1 MNHTETVLLKKLQ
14 EAEPTLEL
22 QGADRKVLQ
31 VAFQD
36 LSYYLNFIATTAD
49 KQHNTTSQ
57 VNSSNEDAS
66 ELKTFL
72 VVWTGIWLKK
82 WKQRFNLLIGP
93 NKQIQ
98 NKSSC
103 AVETTGKAE
112 ALWTTLDCKEELI
125 GMVIST
131 LIKNSEICGVKI
143 IAEHLL
149 KTEISKKID
158 QDINSREQTLEILN
172 NTLRRAREVAQ
183 KTGPLISI
191 KVEKNY
197 YLHAKM

>member
-14 EAEPTLEL
+14 EAEPTLDLVE
-22 QGADRKVLQ
+22 ADRKVLQ
-31 VAFQD
+31 VALQD
-36 LSYYLNFIATTAD
+36 LTYYLHFIEATAEKQQNTAD
-49 KQHNTTSQ
+49 K
-57 VNSSNEDAS
+57 VNSSKEEAS
-66 ELKTFL
+66 ELESFL
-72 VVWTGIWLKK
+72 VVWTGLWLKK
-82 WKQRFNLLIGP
+82 WKERFNLLIGT
-93 NKQIQ
+93 NKQCQ

-103 AVETTGKAE
+103 ASETTNKAE
-112 ALWTTLDCKEELI
+112 TLWTNLECREELL

-149 KTEISKKID
+149 KTEISKKIN
-158 QDINSREQTLEILN
+158 QDINSKEQTLEILN

-197 YLHAKM
+197 YLHAKI

>member
-1 MNHTETVLLKKLQ
+1 MNHAETDLLKKLK
-14 EAEPTLEL
+14 EAEPTLDL

-36 LSYYLNFIATTAD
+36 LTYYLNFIETTAD
-49 KQHNTTSQ
+49 KQQNTIDQ
-57 VNSSNEDAS
+57 VKSSKEDAS
-66 ELKTFL
+66 ELESFL
-72 VVWTGIWLKK
+72 VFWTGLWLKK
-82 WKQRFNLLIGP
+82 WKERFNLLIGT
-93 NKQIQ
+93 NNQNQ

-103 AVETTGKAE
+103 AGETTLKAE
-112 ALWTTLDCKEELI
+112 ALWTNLDCREELVQ
-125 GMVIST
+125 MVIST

-149 KTEISKKID
+149 KTEISKKIN
-158 QDINSREQTLEILN
+158 QDINSKEQTLEILN

-183 KTGPLISI
+183 KIGPLISI

-197 YLHAKM
+197 YLHVKM